1 MSSSDESSPP
11 PPPLTHSAK
20 WRCDYCTYD
29 NWVKTARCTMCKAA
43 RALRVIAD
51 AAAAAEATTE
61 GSVVATKEDSGGCG
75 GAVVAEKSNN
85 SRNASS
91 TDIYSLSGAAS
102 SPAAWNY
109 DQVRDCVLTRHS
121 LRLAEP

>member
-1 MSSSDESSPP
+1 
-11 PPPLTHSAK
+11 
-20 WRCDYCTYD
+20 
-29 NWVKTARCTMCKAA
+29 MCKAA
-43 RALRVIAD
+43 RAIRVIAD
-51 AAAAAEATTE
+51 AAEATTE
-61 GSVVATKEDSGGCG
+61 GSVATKDDGSGCG

-109 DQVRDCVLTRHS
+109 DQVCDCVYVLT
-121 LRLAEP
+121 A